1 MSNIIIYIKNNIIE
15 SSNHKSLNI
24 INKNFLSNNNFVT
37 NCLFDMIFLISK
49 TKDEQITKNY
59 IELLTNIYAFSFRY
73 DNLMV
78 QLLKSIKPLLINI
91 NQKSINDMDN
101 ELNIINVLLYFMK
114 ELIKKEEDI
123 LKKEILLKEGF
134 FMGDKYC
141 GISSEIDFLEDEFSL
156 MFGFN
161 LYDNKISFNNDKKEL
176 SLINIKSKDN
186 ISQIKIWL
194 SKVSNSN
201 DEYNL
206 MISDKNKM
214 NNTGIIIKSNS
225 NYIFSFNFIKNTKVT
240 IYYISNDNNNEIN
253 KTKDIKLKFNI
264 DNCANIYI
272 GCDIIKEKVV
282 NTFNG
287 YMGAIFLLNNKKL
300 SQKSNENIDLILKLI

>member
-1 MSNIIIYIKNNIIE
+1 
-15 SSNHKSLNI
+15 
-24 INKNFLSNNNFVT
+24 
-37 NCLFDMIFLISK
+37 
-49 TKDEQITKNY
+49 
-59 IELLTNIYAFSFRY
+59 
-73 DNLMV
+73 
-78 QLLKSIKPLLINI
+78 
-91 NQKSINDMDN
+91 
-101 ELNIINVLLYFMK
+101 
-114 ELIKKEEDI
+114 
-123 LKKEILLKEGF
+123 
-134 FMGDKYC
+134 
-141 GISSEIDFLEDEFSL
+141 

-225 NYIFSFNFIKNTKVT
+225 NYIFSFNFIKNTKLT

-300 SQKSNENIDLILKLI
+300 SQKSNESIDLILKLI